1 MGKVDTYRQRLREIA
16 DWDSFLMAESRLP
29 GPRGNLELAGA
40 VAEEGDA
47 ALFWRYLQLDIEQAP
62 VNTPQEFLAFCGT
75 LGLGRLLVQGDGEV
89 LRSLRKQASDAR
101 WRVREA
107 VAMALQRW
115 GQADMEALLAEMTL
129 WSRGGLLERRA
140 AVAALC
146 EPKLLARPGH
156 VVRVLEI
163 LDVVTSSL
171 LREQDRRS
179 HAFRVLRK
187 GLGYCWSVA
196 VVAYPEEG
204 KPAMERWLDSMDKDV
219 RWVMR
224 ENLRKARLA
233 RMDAPW
239 VAAALAQLERA

>member
-1 MGKVDTYRQRLREIA
+1 LGKIDSYRQELRKLD
-16 DWDSFLMAESRLP
+16 DWDAFLLAESRLP
-29 GPRGNLELAGA
+29 GPRGNLELAQA

-47 ALFWRYLQLDIEQAP
+47 ALFWRYLQLDVGQAP

-75 LGLGRLLVQGDGEV
+75 LGLGRLLVQGDNEALAA
-89 LRSLRKQASDAR
+89 LRRQASDPR

-115 GQADMEALLAEMTL
+115 GEADMEALLGEMAA
-129 WSRGGLLERRA
+129 WSRGNPLERRA
-140 AVAALC
+140 AIAALC
-146 EPKLLARPGH
+146 EPRLLAEPSH

-163 LDVVTSSL
+163 LDVVTFSL
-171 LREQDRRS
+171 LEEQDRKS
-179 HAFRVLRK
+179 EAFRALRK

-196 VVAYPEEG
+196 VAAYPAAG
-204 KPAMERWLDSMDKDV
+204 KATIARWLDSADKDV

-233 RMDAPW
+233 RMDAAW
-239 VAAALAQLERA
+239 VAAALAKLEHC

>member
-1 MGKVDTYRQRLREIA
+1 LGKIDSYRQQLRQVK
-16 DWDSFLMAESRLP
+16 DWDAFLLAESGLP
-29 GPRGNLELAGA
+29 GPRGNLELAQA

-47 ALFWRYLQLDIEQAP
+47 ALFRRYVQLDADQAP

-75 LGLGRLLVQGDGEV
+75 LGLGELLVKGDEEALAT
-89 LRSLRKQASDAR
+89 LRRQARDPR

-115 GQADMEALLAEMTL
+115 GEADMEALLAEMAL
-129 WSRGGLLERRA
+129 WSRGDPLERRA

-146 EPKLLARPGH
+146 EPRLLAEPSH
-156 VVRVLEI
+156 VVRVLAI

-171 LREQDRRS
+171 LEEQDRRS
-179 HAFRVLRK
+179 ESFRVLRK

-196 VVAYPEEG
+196 VAAYPAAG
-204 KPAMERWLDSMDKDV
+204 KVATARWLDSADRDV

-224 ENLRKARLA
+224 ENLHKARLA
-233 RMDAPW
+233 RMDAAW
-239 VAAALAQLERA
+239 VAAALVQLERS